1 MFPTGTEK
9 NVIKVIAKLKWATT
23 FQIQKEIGF
32 STSYIDYICKY
43 LVRNDFLTFSNG
55 QYSLPDGHIQAVLP
69 SLSDK
74 LFRINSDLVKDI
86 VTQVTERLS
95 SERGKDID
103 KESILELAT
112 QMINKMA
119 SGERKSFDRK
129 TVKEIVSELTSEVT
143 KEVKKMVE
151 GIQIATKERK
161 EIGVSYSPIKIK
173 TDFMLP
179 IEDETSGLETNIHK
193 VGAKLEKEKGDS
205 LEKSIRL
212 LKNLSKS
219 KGGKYDNDY

>member
-9 NVIKVIAKLKWATT
+9 NVIKVIAKLKRATT
-23 FQIQKEIGF
+23 FQIQQEIGF
-32 STSYIDYICKY
+32 STSYIDYICKD
-43 LVRNDFLTFSNG
+43 LVRNDFLVFSNR
-55 QYSLPDGHIQAVLP
+55 QYSLLQGGIQVT
-69 SLSDK
+69 SSQSDK
-74 LFRINSDLVKDI
+74 RFRTDSDLVKDI
-86 VTQVTERLS
+86 
-95 SERGKDID
+95 D
-103 KESILELAT
+103 KKSILKLAT

-119 SGERKSFDRK
+119 GDKKESFDRNNI
-129 TVKEIVSELTSEVT
+129 KEIVSELASEVT

-205 LEKSIRL
+205 LKESIRL
-212 LKNLSKS
+212 LKNLSKI
-219 KGGKYDNDY
+219 KEEKI

>member
-1 MFPTGTEK
+1 MFPIGTEK
-9 NVIKVIAKLKWATT
+9 EIIKVIAKLKRATT

-32 STSYIDYICKY
+32 STSYIDYISKY
-43 LVRNDFLTFSNG
+43 LVRNDFLVFSNG
-55 QYSLPDGHIQAVLP
+55 QYSLSQGGIQVTA
-69 SLSDK
+69 SQSDK
-74 LFRINSDLVKDI
+74 RFRTDSDLVKDI

-95 SERGKDID
+95 SERRKDID
-103 KESILELAT
+103 KESILKLAT

-119 SGERKSFDRK
+119 GDKKEGFDRNNI
-129 TVKEIVSELTSEVT
+129 KEIVSELASEVT

-179 IEDETSGLETNIHK
+179 IEDETGSLETNIHK

-205 LEKSIRL
+205 LEESVRL
-212 LKNLSKS
+212 LKNLSKI
-219 KGGKYDNDY
+219 KEGKI

>member
-9 NVIKVIAKLKWATT
+9 NIIKVIAKLKWATT

-32 STSYIDYICKY
+32 STSYIDYICKD
-43 LVRNDFLTFSNG
+43 LVRNDFLVFSNK
-55 QYSLPDGHIQAVLP
+55 QYSLPDGVIQVVLP
-69 SLSDK
+69 RD
-74 LFRINSDLVKDI
+74 
-86 VTQVTERLS
+86 
-95 SERGKDID
+95 
-103 KESILELAT
+103 
-112 QMINKMA
+112 
-119 SGERKSFDRK
+119 ERKSSDRNNI
-129 TVKEIVSELTSEVT
+129 KEIVSELASKVT
-143 KEVKKMVE
+143 KEVKKMVV
-151 GIQIATKERK
+151 GTQIATKERK

-179 IEDETSGLETNIHK
+179 IEDETSDLETNIHK

>member
-9 NVIKVIAKLKWATT
+9 NIIKVIAKLKRATT
-23 FQIQKEIGF
+23 FQIQQEIGF
-32 STSYIDYICKY
+32 STSYIDYICKD
-43 LVRNDFLTFSNG
+43 LVRNDFLVFSNR
-55 QYSLPDGHIQAVLP
+55 QYSLSQGGIQVT
-69 SLSDK
+69 SSQSDK
-74 LFRINSDLVKDI
+74 RFRTDSDLIKDI

-103 KESILELAT
+103 KESILKLAT

-119 SGERKSFDRK
+119 GDKKESFDRNNI
-129 TVKEIVSELTSEVT
+129 KEIVSELASEVT

-219 KGGKYDNDY
+219 KGGKYDND